1 MAVFTQVNK
10 EDLNKFLEK
19 YTIGKLV
26 SLEGSIEGIENS
38 NFKVTTNKG
47 NFILTIFEK
56 RVNPIDLPFFMNL
69 QKHLYLNHLS
79 LIHI

>member
-26 SLEGSIEGIENS
+26 SLEGIIEGIENS

-56 RVNPIDLPFFMNL
+56 RVNPIDLPFFYEL
-69 QKHLYLNHLS
+69 AKTF
-79 LIHI
+79 IP